1 MMICVRD
8 LHPNPGSLR
17 SSPSRQLTHHQ
28 GREFIHAVS
37 RTCIYNSPI
46 IRSSVGCHPKFE
58 YCMHKNASEYGFAC
72 AASICLCIRT
82 SACASHAHPPL
93 QFTRCTTPLGNLWRS
108 YFSLH
113 AGSIIGGT
121 RPGSRAT
128 MRLIETPQLLLQLT

>member
-72 AASICLCIRT
+72 GASICLCIRT
-82 SACASHAHPPL
+82 SACAFGKRSRSKTCVKKYSNIPRAPPPAVHRLHHATGQSL
-93 QFTRCTTPLGNLWRS
+93 AVLFQFTCREHYRRNP
-108 YFSLH
+108 
-113 AGSIIGGT
+113 T
-121 RPGSRAT
+121 R
-128 MRLIETPQLLLQLT
+128 I